1 MRKLEEHYDIIYT
14 DLDNTLI
21 YGLMTDL
28 MDITWNMFKSQKLA
42 EVLMYI
48 QAIFKL
54 YKTND
59 KLIYQIKRSGLPVVI
74 MTARKPSP
82 ATRMLVQDL
91 DFTDQGVCLWE
102 MESYF
107 PSSDKINAIL
117 DTAIDEGKHPILFE
131 DNEKTLEEAVNC
143 DIDVMNATAY
153 YEKKVG

>member
-1 MRKLEEHYDIIYT
+1 MRKLKEHYDIIYT

-21 YGLMTDL
+21 YGFMTDL
-28 MDITWNMFKSQKLA
+28 MDVTWKIFKSQKLA
-42 EVLMYI
+42 VILMYI

-59 KLIYQIKRSGLPVVI
+59 KLIYQIKKSGLPVVI
-74 MTARKPSP
+74 MTARKASP
-82 ATRMLVQDL
+82 ATHLLVQDL
-91 DFTDQGVCLWE
+91 DFEDQGICLWE

-107 PSSDKINAIL
+107 PASDKIRAIL
-117 DTAIDEGKHPILFE
+117 DTAIDEGKRPILFE

-143 DIDVMNATAY
+143 DIDCINATAY